1 MALVILVCIL
11 FFIVCIW
18 EFLPSCLMAGQMM
31 MESFVAN
38 NPVDVKA
45 GFAIGMKDEQMT
57 LSRKPKFSFSMLKQ
71 SLDALSPD
79 NMSLVFE
86 VTLNEEF
93 IPEQDLISFETLT
106 HKHRVSLMKNGPERK
121 IKVVTE
127 PFAPETNCTT
137 NHCESIRLYEF
148 NLFIDKSKKELELKR
163 TSTVQQDDVIEESF
177 KKKFEPITVQYALV
191 YEKEHTILWE
201 NGVELP
207 NVFSQVNQVDP
218 ISKVIDFGKE
228 DVLVFVG
235 SSDVEEDG
243 GYLVRNLVL
252 YNRLLTE
259 VELNALAVKPRGIKG

>member
-18 EFLPSCLMAGQMM
+18 EFLPSWQMAGQMM

-38 NPVDVKA
+38 NPVDVKG
-45 GFAIGMKDEQMT
+45 GFAIGMKDEQLT

-71 SLDALSPD
+71 SLEALSPD
-79 NMSLVFE
+79 NMSIVFE

-127 PFAPETNCTT
+127 PFPPETNCTT

-148 NLFIDKSKKELELKR
+148 NLYVDKSKKELE
-163 TSTVQQDDVIEESF
+163 QQVKKVEEPF
-177 KKKFEPITVQYALV
+177 LVKKKFEPITVQYALV

-259 VELNALAVKPRGIKG
+259 VELNALAMKPRGKK

>member
-18 EFLPSCLMAGQMM
+18 EFLPSWQMAGQMM

-38 NPVDVKA
+38 NPVDVKG
-45 GFAIGMKDEQMT
+45 GFAIGMKDEQLT

-71 SLDALSPD
+71 SLEALSPD

-148 NLFIDKSKKELELKR
+148 NLYVDKSKKELEPVKK
-163 TSTVQQDDVIEESF
+163 IEEPF
-177 KKKFEPITVQYALV
+177 RKKKFEPITVQYALV

-259 VELNALAVKPRGIKG
+259 VELNALAMKPRGKK

>member
-1 MALVILVCIL
+1 MLVILVCIL

-18 EFLPSCLMAGQMM
+18 EFLPSWQMVDRMM

-38 NPVDVKA
+38 KPAVEQVPK
-45 GFAIGMKDEQMT
+45 GFAIGKQDELLT
-57 LSRKPKFSFSMLKQ
+57 LSRKPKFSFAMLKQ

-79 NMSLVFE
+79 NMSIVFE
-86 VTLNEEF
+86 VVLNEEF

-106 HKHRVSLMKNGPERK
+106 HKHRVSLTKNGPERK
-121 IKVVTE
+121 IKVVTA
-127 PFAPETNCTT
+127 PFTPETSCTT

-163 TSTVQQDDVIEESF
+163 TSTVDVIEESF

-201 NGVELP
+201 NGVDEI
-207 NVFSQVNQVDP
+207 NAFSRINQNDP
-218 ISKVIDFGKE
+218 ISKNIDFGKE

-235 SSDVEEDG
+235 SSDVEVDG

-259 VELNALAVKPRGIKG
+259 VELNKLVKKPRGKKG